1 MNKGLR
7 IQNLLPFN
15 LFDKCFGINLPFDTF
30 ENQNLI
36 TMKNSSKLFLFFFTG
51 LLSLLISEVKAYSH
65 REANLDSN
73 AILLK
78 EVVIL
83 SDPSKTPSS
92 EIPKKV
98 SSISGG
104 PLQLWMGM
112 LLNDPTLFQKEIRT
126 ISFYTK
132 KSNTKVF
139 ELEFY
144 TLAADSL
151 PEKKLH
157 SAHFEFNLFKK
168 GWNEFQEKYAERV
181 SIMFKISTYP

>member
-1 MNKGLR
+1 
-7 IQNLLPFN
+7 
-15 LFDKCFGINLPFDTF
+15 
-30 ENQNLI
+30 
-36 TMKNSSKLFLFFFTG
+36 MKNSSKLILFFFTG

-83 SDPSKTPSS
+83 IDPSKTPSS

-104 PLQLWMGM
+104 PLQLWMGILM
-112 LLNDPTLFQKEIRT
+112 NDPTLFQKEIRT

-144 TLAADSL
+144 TLGADSL
-151 PEKKLH
+151 HEKKLH
-157 SAHFEFNLFKK
+157 SDHFEFSLFKK